1 VSDQIPE
8 GYALTGRFT
17 KGGKQMSYKTPQETT
32 EAAVESGVAKAS
44 APVGKLLVG
53 GFLAGA
59 YIAFG
64 SLLAI
69 SVTSGMD
76 VKLWGTLPT
85 LVFGGV
91 FSLGLIL
98 VILAGSDLLTGNMAL
113 LPVAV
118 LAKRLSPSRVPINW
132 AIVFVANFIGSLFVA
147 YFLAVKTGVIGTAT
161 GQAPGSLTFA
171 RLSTIAHTKA
181 VTETDL
187 QIFLRAVACN
197 WLVCLAVWLAL
208 AAEDIGGKILG
219 IFFPITAFVAMGFDH
234 VVANMF
240 FLPAA
245 MFAHVPDITWGNVA
259 NNLVFALVGNAIGAA
274 VFVSS
279 AYWYLHLR
287 GKPAGRGTA
296 DSDDGE
302 FGGVGGARPGAFAR
316 ASAGGNGRFGDRTSQ
331 GGPPA
336 NA

>member
-1 VSDQIPE
+1 
-8 GYALTGRFT
+8 
-17 KGGKQMSYKTPQETT
+17 MSYKTPQETT

-44 APVGKLLVG
+44 SPVGKVMVG

-69 SVTSGMD
+69 SVTSGLD
-76 VKLWGTLPT
+76 TKLWGTLPT
-85 LVFGGV
+85 LVFGAV

-113 LPVAV
+113 LPVAAM
-118 LAKRLSPSRVPINW
+118 AKRIRPSRIAINW
-132 AIVFVANFIGSLFVA
+132 ALVFVANFIGALFVA
-147 YFLAVKTGVIGTAT
+147 YFLAIKTGVIGHA
-161 GQAPGSLTFA
+161 GGEAPGSLTFA
-171 RLSTIAHTKA
+171 RLSGIAHTKA
-181 VTETDL
+181 VTESDT
-187 QIFLRAVACN
+187 QIFLRAIACN

-245 MFAHVPDITWGNVA
+245 MFAHVPGLTWAHVA
-259 NNLVFALVGNAIGAA
+259 NNLLFALIGNAIGAV
-274 VFVSS
+274 VFVAS

-287 GKPAGRGTA
+287 GRPAGRATA
-296 DSDDGE
+296 DSDSGGQGALGIDGR
-302 FGGVGGARPGAFAR
+302 GVYPDEGARVDGRVAGAH
-316 ASAGGNGRFGDRTSQ
+316 GRGEL
-331 GGPPA
+331 
-336 NA
+336 

>member
-1 VSDQIPE
+1 M
-8 GYALTGRFT
+8 AF
-17 KGGKQMSYKTPQETT
+17 KTPQETS

-44 APVGKLLVG
+44 APFGKLMVG

-69 SVTSGMD
+69 AVTSGMD
-76 VKLWGTLPT
+76 PKLWGTLPT

-113 LPVAV
+113 LPIA
-118 LAKRLSPSRVPINW
+118 AMARRLKPSKIPVNW
-132 AIVFVANFIGSLFVA
+132 AIIFVANFIGALFVA
-147 YFLAVKTGVIGTAT
+147 YFLSVNTGVIGKPT
-161 GQAPGSLTFA
+161 GPAPGSLTFS
-171 RLSTIAHTKA
+171 RLSGIAQQKA
-181 VTETDL
+181 ISESDT

-245 MFAHVPDITWGNVA
+245 MFAHVPEVTWGHVA
-259 NNLVFALVGNAIGAA
+259 NNIVFAFIGNAVGAV
-274 VFVSS
+274 VFV
-279 AYWYLHLR
+279 AGTYWYLHLR
-287 GKPAGRGTA
+287 GRPAGWATTG
-296 DSDDGE
+296 DSDAGE
-302 FGGVGGARPGAFAR
+302 RGAVP
-316 ASAGGNGRFGDRTSQ
+316 DRTAQADDVYPAEAATVSRGR
-331 GGPPA
+331 GGTGSGRTDTGDPESRGRP
-336 NA
+336 

>member
-1 VSDQIPE
+1 M
-8 GYALTGRFT
+8 AF
-17 KGGKQMSYKTPQETT
+17 KTPQETS

-44 APVGKLLVG
+44 APFGKLMVG

-69 SVTSGMD
+69 AVTSGLD
-76 VKLWGTLPT
+76 TKLWGTLPT
-85 LVFGGV
+85 LVFGAV

-113 LPVAV
+113 LPIA
-118 LAKRLSPSRVPINW
+118 AMARRIKPSKIPVNW

-147 YFLAVKTGVIGTAT
+147 YFLAVKTGVIGTASSP
-161 GQAPGSLTFA
+161 APGSLTFA
-171 RLSTIAHTKA
+171 RLSGIAEQKA
-181 VTETDL
+181 ITESDL

-245 MFAHVPDITWGNVA
+245 MFAKVPDLTWGHVV
-259 NNLVFALVGNAIGAA
+259 NNLVFALIGNAVGAV
-274 VFVSS
+274 VFVAG

-287 GKPAGRGTA
+287 GKPAGRATTGDSDSGERGAVPDRTAQGGDDHPATAAGTSNGRTGALHRGEPGTA
-296 DSDDGE
+296 
-302 FGGVGGARPGAFAR
+302 
-316 ASAGGNGRFGDRTSQ
+316 
-331 GGPPA
+331 
-336 NA
+336 